1 MPEKELI
8 YMVDL
13 ILFDLDGTL
22 TDPEEG
28 ITNSVVYALQTYG
41 IQESPSRCRRFIGP
55 PLGPELQAVYGVDPV
70 ESVLRFREYFEQ
82 KGIYENKL
90 YPDTVSVLKALKE
103 AGKTLV
109 VATSKPQVYAERIL
123 DHFDLRQYIDGVFG
137 ATLDESKVL
146 KSEIIADALA
156 AFDQRPVVMVGDRL
170 HDIHGAAENGIPSV
184 GLLSGFGSRQEL
196 ESAGADYIRSSLT
209 DALDLLLTVPE
220 PQRAP
225 EDGLNRSR
233 T

>member
-8 YMVDL
+8 YMADL

-28 ITNSVVYALQTYG
+28 ITNSVVHALQTYG

-90 YPDTVSVLKALKE
+90 YPDTVSVLKALRE

-109 VATSKPQVYAERIL
+109 VATSKPLVFAERIL
-123 DHFDLRQYIDGVFG
+123 NHFGIRQYFDGVFG

-156 AFDQRPVVMVGDRL
+156 AFETRPAIMVGDRL
-170 HDIHGAAENGIPSV
+170 HDIQGAAENGIPSV

-196 ESAGADYIRSSLT
+196 ESAGVDYIRTSLT
-209 DALDLLLTVPE
+209 DALDLLLTAPE